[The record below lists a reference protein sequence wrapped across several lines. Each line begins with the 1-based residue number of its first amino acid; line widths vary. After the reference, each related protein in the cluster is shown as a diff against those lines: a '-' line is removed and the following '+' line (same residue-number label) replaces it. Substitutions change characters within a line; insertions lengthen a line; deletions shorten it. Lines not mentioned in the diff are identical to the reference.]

1 MILDNLLSC
10 GMQEPSYEEMEIVVQ
25 NYVQSLIQ
33 EHPYWNRSQGADH
46 FFVHCHE
53 SIDVPLLNN
62 AIRVLCAT
70 QDVRQFNPSMDM
82 FLPPLGYDIYPADFN
97 LSSGYDFIDRYIAHI
112 IKKKKKISFFKNTHV
127 LSIVVS
133 FGSSSATLKGCFF
146 FPLGQLPHFFFFFFL
161 CLAKISFPYWKI
173 VGLCINW
180 GIKSFSS
187 TCFANFSWDIKV

>member
-1 MILDNLLSC
+1 MYLSIFFQWIGSLCSFYVLKVILDIIQERNHFDNLLSC

-25 NYVQSLIQ
+25 NYVQSLIN

-53 SIDVPLLNN
+53 TIDVPLLNN

-112 IKKKKKISFFKNTHV
+112 IKKKKNLFFQKYTCSKHC
-127 LSIVVS
+127 
-133 FGSSSATLKGCFF
+133 CF
-146 FPLGQLPHFFFFFFL
+146 
-161 CLAKISFPYWKI
+161 I
-173 VGLCINW
+173 
-180 GIKSFSS
+180 
-187 TCFANFSWDIKV
+187 